1 MRGPPVTARKPA
13 VTIRIGGKRQI
24 TLPREA
30 ARRFGL
36 GAGDELEARILD
48 DRIELRPMVSVPKAQ
63 AWFWS
68 PEWQAREREAEQARQ
83 TGRYRQFRG
92 AKKLIAGLRKK

>member
-1 MRGPPVTARKPA
+1 MPARKPG
-13 VTIRIGGKRQI
+13 VTIRVGGKRQI

-48 DRIELRPMVSVPKAQ
+48 DCIELRPMVSVPKAQ
-63 AWFWS
+63 AWFWT
-68 PEWQAREREAEQARQ
+68 PEWQVKEREAEASRKR
-83 TGRYRQFRG
+83 GDYRQFSS
-92 AKKLIAGLRKK
+92 AKKLVAGLRKK

>member
-1 MRGPPVTARKPA
+1 MPAARTRVTVR
-13 VTIRIGGKRQI
+13 VGGKRQI

-36 GAGDELEARILD
+36 GAGDELEARILE

-63 AWFWS
+63 AWFWT

-83 TGRYRQFRG
+83 AGDYRQFGSAR
-92 AKKLIAGLRKK
+92 KLISGLRKK